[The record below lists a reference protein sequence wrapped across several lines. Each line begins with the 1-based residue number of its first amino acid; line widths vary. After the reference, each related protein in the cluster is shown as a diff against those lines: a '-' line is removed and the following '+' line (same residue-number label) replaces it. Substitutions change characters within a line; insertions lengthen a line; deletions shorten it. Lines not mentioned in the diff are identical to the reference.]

1 MTPNDTKIKCSLQRN
16 IIYMYRFTPIA
27 LYNMLIFSHFI
38 FFGSLHVKS
47 YEEKE
52 IKVQILMIYVLSIM
66 AWVKLSSSSI
76 IRRTLTIIT
85 VCLLISYTL
94 MQPLLTYRSIQNSGY
109 VRNTS
114 ILRSATN
121 SAVYSMYAT
130 LHECICQICSVQ
142 FRILYATMQCTQ
154 LYIFRVFSV
163 YCTVNS
169 ILVFKGIVHPK
180 KKKNG

>member
-1 MTPNDTKIKCSLQRN
+1 MSTPNDTKIKCSLQRN
-16 IIYMYRFTPIA
+16 IIYMYQFTPIA
-27 LYNMLIFSHFI
+27 LYNMLIFNHFI
-38 FFGSLHVKS
+38 FFGSLHVKP

-52 IKVQILMIYVLSIM
+52 IQAQILVIYVLSIM
-66 AWVKLSSSSI
+66 AWVKLYISSSSI

-85 VCLLISYTL
+85 VCLLISSTL

-130 LHECICQICSVQ
+130 LHECICQN
-142 FRILYATMQCTQ
+142 MQCIVQNT
-154 LYIFRVFSV
+154 IFHNAMHSTLHFQGIQCVLHSKQ
-163 YCTVNS
+163 YTS
-169 ILVFKGIVHPK
+169 I
-180 KKKNG
+180 